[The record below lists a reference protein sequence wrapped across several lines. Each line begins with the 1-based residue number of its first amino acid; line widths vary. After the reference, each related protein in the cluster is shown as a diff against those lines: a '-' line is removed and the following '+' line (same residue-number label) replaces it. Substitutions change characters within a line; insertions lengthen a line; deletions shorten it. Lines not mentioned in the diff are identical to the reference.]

1 MLRSMP
7 NVNPPRRRTPRSE
20 VRERILSAAMTT
32 FASEGFAGAT
42 IDMIAEA
49 AGFTKGA
56 VYSNFGSKDDLFFAL
71 LDAQVKARAALIEQV
86 GASEGSESA
95 PAAVGKALM

>member
-1 MLRSMP
+1 
-7 NVNPPRRRTPRSE
+7 
-20 VRERILSAAMTT
+20 MTT
-32 FASEGFAGAT
+32 FAAEGFAGAT

-71 LDAQVKARAALIEQV
+71 LDAQVRTRGALITKLAEQI
-86 GASEGSESA
+86 GASEGRE
-95 PAAVGKALM
+95 